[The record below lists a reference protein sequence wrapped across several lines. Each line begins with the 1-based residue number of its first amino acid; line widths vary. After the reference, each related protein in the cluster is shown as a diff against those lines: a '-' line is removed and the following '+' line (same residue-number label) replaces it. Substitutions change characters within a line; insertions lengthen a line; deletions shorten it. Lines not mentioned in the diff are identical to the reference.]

1 MSSKSVL
8 AAPLELP
15 NGQTLKN
22 RFAKSA
28 MSEALGTLAGA
39 PTPELTRLY
48 QRWAQG
54 GSSLVITGNVLID
67 HLALGEPGNVV
78 IEDEANMT
86 GLKQWAEAGSADGTQ
101 LWMQINHPGK
111 QSPNALSKQPVA
123 PSAIP
128 LAPKLAKFFNAPRA
142 LTEAEIEDLISRYAT
157 VAKVAEAA
165 GFTGAQI
172 HGAHG
177 YLVSQFLSPLHNQR
191 DDAWGGSAE
200 KRIRFV
206 LEVYRAMRAATGK
219 DFAIGIKLNSAD
231 FQRGGFTEEESMDVA
246 QALSEAGLDLL
257 EISGGTYEQP
267 QMTGVP
273 QGDARAESTQ
283 KREAYFL
290 DYATQV
296 RKHVQCPLMVTG
308 GFRTASGMAESVD
321 SGAVDVVGLA
331 RALALEPDAP
341 ARILAGEAYESHV
354 RPVQTGIK
362 AIDNMGLMET
372 LFYARQ
378 LKRLGNGQAP
388 RPNENPMMAFI
399 RSMITMQLEGR
410 KIRKLRA

>member
-1 MSSKSVL
+1 MSDNTVL
-8 AAPLELP
+8 AAALTLP

-22 RFAKSA
+22 RLAKSA
-28 MSEALGTLAGA
+28 MSEALGSLEGA
-39 PTPELTRLY
+39 PTPQLDRLY

-54 GSSLVITGNVLID
+54 GSGLVISGNVMID
-67 HLALGEPGNVV
+67 RLALGEPGNVV
-78 IEDEANMT
+78 IEDDTHLAA
-86 GLKQWAEAGSADGTQ
+86 LKSWARAGTENNTQ

-128 LAPKLAKFFNAPRA
+128 LAPKLAKFFNPPRA
-142 LTEAEIEDLISRYAT
+142 LTESEIHDLIARYAMC
-157 VAKVAEAA
+157 AQVAEAA

-191 DDAWGGSAE
+191 DDDWGGSAE
-200 KRIRFV
+200 KRMRFV
-206 LEVYRAMRAATGK
+206 LEIFRAMRAATAD

-231 FQRGGFTEEESMDVA
+231 FQRGGFTQEESMAVA
-246 QALSEAGLDLL
+246 KALSDAGLDLL
-257 EISGGTYEQP
+257 EVSGGTYEQP
-267 QMTGVP
+267 QMTGIP
-273 QGDARAESTQ
+273 QAGTQKESTR

-290 DYATQV
+290 DYATEV
-296 RKHVQCPLMVTG
+296 RKHINCPLMVTG
-308 GFRTASGMAESVD
+308 GFISAEGMAQAVD
-321 SGAVDVVGLA
+321 SGEIDVVGLA
-331 RALALEPDAP
+331 RSLALVPDAP
-341 ARILAGEAYESHV
+341 AQILKNKDWTSQV
-354 RPVQTGIK
+354 KPVKTGIK

-378 LKRLGNGQAP
+378 LKRLGNGKDP
-388 RPNENPMMAFI
+388 KPNENPFLAFV
-399 RSMITMQLEGR
+399 RSMTAMQLEGR